1 VVTKSI
7 TVGPKQLLSSS
18 FTKCVFLKHFQTAE
32 SSILVSW
39 PLLGREGWREAAYGL
54 IYQREVLSFKK
65 GVGAG

>member
-1 VVTKSI
+1 MWLRKALLLGQNSFFPPPSQNVCSSNI
-7 TVGPKQLLSSS
+7 FKQLSQ
-18 FTKCVFLKHFQTAE
+18 V
-32 SSILVSW
+32 LVSW